1 MRNKID
7 YILTKSMVG
16 ALLNVQNHSVIFI
29 VIIIHITGSLH
40 ISIWLNHKEFEE
52 KLWEIGL

>member
-40 ISIWLNHKEFEE
+40 ISIWLNLKEFEE